1 MEARENRREA
11 ENAPQFR
18 LQPEPFQMDLRLE
31 EGPRLDPEPEQLR
44 LPIPQRE
51 PSVNFP
57 NLAPE
62 EAAEDARRF
71 LNRLAQSRMFWRA
84 RRRQAESQRKER
96 ADQQPPPPDRT
107 KPKRA
112 TDSEIKAA
120 KCRLDEL
127 QRALD
132 ELRSCLKLV

>member
-1 MEARENRREA
+1 MEGRENRREA

-18 LQPEPFQMDLRLE
+18 LQPEPYQMWFQLE
-31 EGPRLDPEPEQLR
+31 QVTRIDREPEQLL
-44 LPIPQRE
+44 LPIPYTE
-51 PSVNFP
+51 PRVTFP
-57 NLAPE
+57 ELSPE